1 MYEFVVPEK
10 NKKTNKIINEKK
22 IEQESKKLEAKQ
34 RAEKVRTESN
44 KIREINKL
52 LVQKQLQ
59 VINQQNIESY
69 KAQTQRSIPK
79 QEHKDKDK
87 GKGKK
92 KGKDLKNRISE
103 MGLEFIL
110 KLKPRELGNF
120 SLNNISEKRR
130 KA

>member
-1 MYEFVVPEK
+1 M
-10 NKKTNKIINEKK
+10 
-22 IEQESKKLEAKQ
+22 
-34 RAEKVRTESN
+34 RTESN

-87 GKGKK
+87 GKK
-92 KGKDLKNRISE
+92 KGKDLKDRISE